1 MTANPWRCCGCG
13 KFATG
18 EVKPCDCVTM
28 CGARDDVDGK
38 RQFVVFMSL
47 TAARRLAISETIKNS
62 LLGVR
67 PEDQDVVLDDADWGE
82 IIAAL
87 EGRAP

>member
-1 MTANPWRCCGCG
+1 MQADNPWRCCGCG
-13 KFATG
+13 KAATG

-28 CGARDDVDGK
+28 CGVRYADGN
-38 RQFVVFMSL
+38 RQCVVFMSL

-67 PEDQDVVLDDADWGE
+67 PEDQDVVLEDADWGE